1 MNCVRSKMSDT
12 LRRESCQNTD
22 EFYDEFYRGL
32 EQSCAVLAVNVSNND
47 ITVTDN
53 AMLVS
58 LIKYDADGA
67 VLRANANSLIDD
79 CDKTVIIDD
88 GDYR

>member
-1 MNCVRSKMSDT
+1 MTLCVERVVKILMSFIMNS
-12 LRRESCQNTD
+12 
-22 EFYDEFYRGL
+22 RGL

-58 LIKYDADGA
+58 LIKYEADGA